1 MRLNNDYEGFDPML
15 LTEMRNKDSENLHQ
29 LSTLEIIRLMNQED
43 QKVALVVEQALPQIR
58 DAIDVAVNA
67 LQQGGRLF
75 YMGAGT
81 SGRLGILDASEC
93 PPTFGVPHELVNGII
108 AGGEKAIRYAI
119 EDAEDNQEAGKA
131 AVDSLVTEK
140 DVLIGIASSGRT
152 PYVLGAINRANERGI
167 PTVGISCNNG
177 SELSELAKFPIEV
190 PVGPEVVTG
199 STRLKAGT
207 AQKMVLNMISTA
219 AMIKL
224 GKVYKNLMVNV
235 QATNEKL
242 RNRSLSI
249 IQDITGVDEVTAKT
263 MNDRANGNTR
273 AAILMIL
280 FLVDYE
286 TALNAL
292 KQNNDHF
299 PNALAELQKQA
310 GEQGPA

>member
-1 MRLNNDYEGFDPML
+1 ML

-29 LSTLEIIRLMNQED
+29 LSTLEIIKLMNQED
-43 QKVALVVEQALPQIR
+43 QKVALVVEEALPQIR

-67 LQQGGRLF
+67 LQNGGRLF
-75 YMGAGT
+75 YIGAGT

-93 PPTFGVPHELVNGII
+93 PPTFGVPYELVNGII
-108 AGGEKAIRYAI
+108 AGGERAIRYAI
-119 EDAEDNQEAGKA
+119 EDAEDNREAGKKE
-131 AVDSLVTEK
+131 VDSSVTEN

-152 PYVLGAINRANERGI
+152 PYVLGAIERANERRI
-167 PTVGISCNNG
+167 PTVGIACNRD
-177 SELSELAKFPIEV
+177 SELTQLAKYPIEV
-190 PVGPEVVTG
+190 PVGAEVVTG

-219 AMIKL
+219 VMIKL

-249 IQDITGVDEVTAKT
+249 IQDITGVDELTAKT
-263 MNDRANGNTR
+263 MNDRAGGNTR

-280 FLVDYE
+280 FLVDFE

-292 KQNNDHF
+292 KQSNDHF
-299 PNALAELQKQA
+299 PNAIANLQKST
-310 GEQGPA
+310 GERDPA